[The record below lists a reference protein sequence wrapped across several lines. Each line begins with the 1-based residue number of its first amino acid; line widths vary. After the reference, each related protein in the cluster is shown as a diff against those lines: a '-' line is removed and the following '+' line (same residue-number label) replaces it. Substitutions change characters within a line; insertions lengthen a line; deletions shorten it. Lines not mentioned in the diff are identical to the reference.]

1 MKAKDFYFFFLLLT
15 IGLMPFL
22 SCKKDKAG
30 NSINIVSRLY
40 SPPLQICTSAGNK
53 YMLDL
58 DQDGIA
64 DIEININFGR
74 QVYQPNY
81 EPPTIYIF
89 YNVIIDTVLNQNIAL
104 PGSICKLNDIINSS
118 GIYSYNDVN
127 TLVMQYFYS
136 IATFNSD
143 TTFGNA
149 NVALSNTEY
158 LGFEEGEGVKYKY
171 GWFAVHLDSSFNLYL
186 DGVAINNTVNSPIF
200 AGQYK

>member
-81 EPPTIYIF
+81 EPPTIY
-89 YNVIIDTVLNQNIAL
+89 
-104 PGSICKLNDIINSS
+104 
-118 GIYSYNDVN
+118 SYNDVN